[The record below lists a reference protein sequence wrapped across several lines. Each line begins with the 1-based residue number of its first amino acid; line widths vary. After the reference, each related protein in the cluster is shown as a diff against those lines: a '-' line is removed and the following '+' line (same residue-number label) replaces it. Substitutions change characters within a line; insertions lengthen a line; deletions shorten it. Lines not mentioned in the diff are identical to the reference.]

1 MTELESEEREILEA
15 YSQDRLERVPLTR
28 DEIERYREA
37 ARAVGRKDRR
47 INIRLSS
54 RDVEDLQVKAMEEG
68 LPYQTLIASVLHKY
82 VSGQLVPKP

>member
-1 MTELESEEREILEA
+1 MVELESEEREVLDA
-15 YSQDRLERVPLTR
+15 YSQDRLERVHLTR

-54 RDVEDLQVKAMEEG
+54 PSAN
-68 LPYQTLIASVLHKY
+68 S
-82 VSGQLVPKP
+82 LVRVC